1 MQKEDLK
8 IALKKAG
15 VPIYENDKI
24 NKKDLPNLTLR
35 STGLTVSDI
44 DYLGTEKAIE
54 KYTFKFRLTV
64 EGGNCEK
71 IQNIFNRNSKVI
83 AEIQNFLQKKLP
95 FVKGCHAFI
104 KESNDQHA
112 WVNIEIDFGLNLDS
126 ELFEPFLHRCFEKIN

>member
-24 NKKDLPNLTLR
+24 SRKDLPSLTLK
-35 STGLTVSDI
+35 STGLLVSNI
-44 DYLGTEKAIE
+44 DYLGMDKGID
-54 KYTFKFRLTV
+54 KYTFKFRLTI

-71 IQNIFNRNSKVI
+71 IQNVFSMNSKIV
-83 AEIQNFLQKKLP
+83 AEIQTFLQKKLA
-95 FVKGCHAFI
+95 FVKSCNAFI

-112 WVNIEIDFGLNLDS
+112 WVNIEIEFGLNLDS
-126 ELFEPFLHRCFEKIN
+126 EIFEPFLHRCFEKIN